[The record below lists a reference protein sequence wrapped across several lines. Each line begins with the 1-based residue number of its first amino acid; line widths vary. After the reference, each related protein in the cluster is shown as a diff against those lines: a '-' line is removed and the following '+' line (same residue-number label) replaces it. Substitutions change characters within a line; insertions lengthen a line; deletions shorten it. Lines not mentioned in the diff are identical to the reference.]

1 VFCPKCG
8 NVGESYK
15 IAGKRPGLRC
25 CKACRKQFRVT
36 VGTVYESSHIPVH
49 KWLQATYLLA
59 SSKKGMSA
67 HQMHRMLG
75 VTYKTGWFMLHR
87 IREAMNPGQNLP
99 PLGGEGKDVEA
110 DETFIGNRGKNQS
123 GARGYKHQN
132 KILSLVERGGKAR
145 SFHVD
150 DVKAKTL
157 KPIIDAQV
165 DKQSRLMTDEANQY
179 KPIGK
184 AFAGHGVV
192 MHSASQYRKGDACT
206 NTIEGFFSIFKRGMK
221 GVYQHCGEQ
230 HLQRYLHEFDF
241 RYSNREALGVNDTE
255 RANVAL
261 AGIVGKRLTYRWP
274 D

>member
-8 NVGESYK
+8 FVGESYK
-15 IAGKRPGLRC
+15 ISGKRPGLRC

-36 VGTVYESSHIPVH
+36 VGTVFESSHIPVT

-59 SSKKGMSA
+59 ASKKGMSA

-87 IREAMNPGQNLP
+87 IREAMKVLKIE
-99 PLGGEGKDVEA
+99 PLGGEGKIVEA
-110 DETFIGNRGKNQS
+110 DETFIGHRKDYAQKGT
-123 GARGYKHQN
+123 GYHHKH
-132 KILSLVERGGKAR
+132 KIVSLVERGGKAR

-150 DVKAKTL
+150 DIYSRTL
-157 KPIIDAQV
+157 KPILLANVSD
-165 DKQSRLMTDEANQY
+165 QSSLMTDEYAAY
-179 KPIGK
+179 KAIGK
-184 AFAGHGVV
+184 EFASHESVA
-192 MHSASQYRKGDACT
+192 HSKDEYVRGLAHT
-206 NTIEGFFSIFKRGMK
+206 NSIEGFFSIFKRGMK

-230 HLQRYLHEFDF
+230 HLKRYLCEFDF
-241 RYSNREALGVNDTE
+241 RYSERHLTDTE

-274 D
+274 SC